1 MKIPESFGRGRPVFS
16 FEFFLPKP
24 PEDVDSFLN
33 RVRELK
39 ALEPDFV
46 TLTYGAGGTAREQ
59 TIQTAG
65 RIQTEVGVETVCHLT
80 CITHT
85 RAEVSAILRQIR
97 GLGISH
103 LVALRGDEPKEGGA
117 LPVGQRDFA
126 YASDLVAFVRASGVD
141 LSMAVAGYPEKH
153 PECPDLETDLAHL
166 ASKVKAGGDWVIT
179 QLFFDNKHY
188 FDFVGRA
195 RAAGI
200 TVPIVPGIMPVT
212 GYAQLKRFTA
222 LCGASLPE
230 ELVAELEPVQ
240 HDAEAVVRVGIEHAA
255 RQCRGLLEGGAPGI
269 HFYTLNR
276 SRSTAAIL
284 ANLRKAA

>member
-1 MKIPESFGRGRPVFS
+1 MNIPELLRSGRPIFS

-24 PEDVDSFLN
+24 PEDVDSFLD

-39 ALEPDFV
+39 ALGPDFV
-46 TLTYGAGGTAREQ
+46 TLTYGAGGTAQ
-59 TIQTAG
+59 DLTIQTAG
-65 RIQTEVGVETVCHLT
+65 RIQKETGLETVCHLT

-85 RAEVSAILRQIR
+85 RAEVSAILAQIR
-97 GLGISH
+97 SYGISH
-103 LVALRGDEPKEGGA
+103 LVALRGDNPKEGGA

-126 YASDLVAFVRASGVD
+126 YAEDLVAFIRAHGD
-141 LSMAVAGYPEKH
+141 LRMGVAGYPETH
-153 PECPDLETDLAHL
+153 PESKDPAEDLAHL

-188 FDFVGRA
+188 FDFVRRA

-222 LCGASLPE
+222 LCGAALPE
-230 ELVAELEPVQ
+230 ELMTELEPVQ
-240 HDAEAVVRVGIEHAA
+240 HDAEAVVRIGIEHAT
-255 RQCRGLLEGGAPGI
+255 RQCRGLLEGGAPGV